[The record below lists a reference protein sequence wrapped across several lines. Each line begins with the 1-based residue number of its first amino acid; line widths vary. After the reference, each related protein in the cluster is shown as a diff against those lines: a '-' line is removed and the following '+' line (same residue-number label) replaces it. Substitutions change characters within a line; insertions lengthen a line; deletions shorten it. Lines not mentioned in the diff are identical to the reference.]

1 MFLYVT
7 YLLEIFYGFAVENRL
22 AEGLSNICYTVMQK
36 IK

>member
-22 AEGLSNICYTVMQK
+22 APLKKPKNL
-36 IK
+36 